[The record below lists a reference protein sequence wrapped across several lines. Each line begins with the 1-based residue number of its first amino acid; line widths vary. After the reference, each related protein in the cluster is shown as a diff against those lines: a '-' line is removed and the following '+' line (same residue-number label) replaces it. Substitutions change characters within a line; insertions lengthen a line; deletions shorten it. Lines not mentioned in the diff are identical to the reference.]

1 MLTNNTM
8 WVIVG
13 QPWSDRMKKPAKPVK
28 RQRRG
33 DLRLT
38 LPEKIQQ
45 ALRQQARRDR
55 RDIWVQARL
64 YIEEGIAAHD

>member
-1 MLTNNTM
+1 
-8 WVIVG
+8 
-13 QPWSDRMKKPAKPVK
+13 MKKPAKPVK